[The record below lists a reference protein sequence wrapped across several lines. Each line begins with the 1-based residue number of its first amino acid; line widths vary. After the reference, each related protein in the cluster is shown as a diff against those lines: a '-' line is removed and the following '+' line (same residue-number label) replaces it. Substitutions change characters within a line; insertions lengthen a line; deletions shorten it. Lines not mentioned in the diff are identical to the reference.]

1 MDIGMGEYMKIM
13 ARRGVSSLYPENT
26 MASFQA
32 AADCGA
38 GGIHFDVHM
47 TKDGQLVV
55 IQDEH
60 VNRTTDGTGLVANY
74 TAAGIRQLHAG
85 KSINSTFSGEK
96 IPFLEEVLEWAEEE
110 KMSLSIELKNNVIG
124 YTMMENTLL
133 QALYRFGLEDRVIL
147 SSLNLKSM
155 LKIRRLDPFIG
166 TALLCTGIPSN
177 AVQMMNKI
185 KAHAIHCETPF
196 LFSSGSRQAADQHI
210 PLAVT
215 ISNDTGNRAILR
227 NLGVDTIMT
236 DCPHK
241 WLALTF

>member
-1 MDIGMGEYMKIM
+1 MKIM
-13 ARRGVSSLYPENT
+13 ARRGVSSIYPENT

-38 GGIHFDVHM
+38 DGIHFDVHM

-85 KSINSTFSGEK
+85 RSINSTFSGEK

-110 KMSLSIELKNNVIG
+110 RMSLSIELKNNVIG

-166 TALLCTGIPSN
+166 TALLCTGRPSN
-177 AVQMMNKI
+177 AVQTMNKI
-185 KAHAIHCETPF
+185 KAHEIHCETTF
-196 LFSSGSRQAADQHI
+196 LFSSGGRQAAEQHI

-215 ISNDTGNRAILR
+215 ISNDTGNREILR